1 MKHHWWGWV
10 GAGNS
15 SGMDERSRDEQAVRG
30 QVQAS
35 WAAWDAG
42 DAEAYGA
49 CFAADVDYV
58 AFDGQVVRGRAA
70 VVDGHALLFATVL
83 RRTRLRGEIEAVRF
97 VSGDVAVV
105 HAWGGAVWPW
115 QRGVP
120 ADRLSRQT
128 YVVVRAG
135 VGWSITAFHNTRV
148 RPTPA
153 PDSLGFRMFAWVVRL
168 RLRLGGYA

>member
-1 MKHHWWGWV
+1 MGV
-10 GAGNS
+10 GRYIV
-15 SGMDERSRDEQAVRG
+15 GMEDRAADEQAVRA

-35 WAAWDAG
+35 WAAWGAN
-42 DAEAYGA
+42 DAEAYGR
-49 CFAADVDYV
+49 CFAEDVDYV
-58 AFDGQVVRGRAA
+58 AFDGSVVRGRDA
-70 VVDGHALLFATVL
+70 VVAGHALLFASVL
-83 RRTRLRGEIEAVRF
+83 RRTALRGEIEAVRF
-97 VSGDVAVV
+97 VTGDVAVV
-105 HAWGGAVWPW
+105 QASGGAVWPW

-135 VGWSITAFHNTRV
+135 AGWSITAFHNTRV

-153 PDSLGFRMFAWVVRL
+153 PGSLGFRVFAWVVGL